1 MFGSPDYCSLITT
14 PPTVTGPTL
23 LTMTGAA
30 GYLLRRPG
38 WTLQV
43 DKCAT
48 LRPARVTHAA
58 YRNHDGTM
66 MFFANHLVARLKSK
80 DEGSA
85 RPTVLI
91 LWWPALPK
99 AGIHFIGAA
108 LPDPNQQQNHHIHVF
123 SKDLYARFDEV
134 KGVVVAGSCPISES
148 WLALAE
154 AGFRTV
160 DAVLPY
166 RNNVAIFFNGDR
178 FAIVAFEFLEKGV
191 SSNRIESGKF
201 ASRWPALSEF
211 ESIDYTLPEP
221 ENGRVVFFSVQKY
234 ISLGAELFCQHL
246 SLSLSR
252 PCSLCAQRSPHA
264 PRTHDYQR
272 PAVHSNNNG
281 TFPKDSLPEDFAVAT
296 SGSISSQWPALT
308 RIGFYPNNSNN

>member
-1 MFGSPDYCSLITT
+1 
-14 PPTVTGPTL
+14 
-23 LTMTGAA
+23 MTDMP
-30 GYLLRRPG
+30 YLSCLPG

-43 DKCAT
+43 DRCAT
-48 LRPARVTHAA
+48 LRPTRMTCSA
-58 YRNHDGTM
+58 YRKGDGTV
-66 MFFANHLVARLKSK
+66 MFFVNNLVARLESK
-80 DEGSA
+80 DEGPK
-85 RPTVLI
+85 RPTALI
-91 LWWPALPK
+91 LYWPALPK
-99 AGIHFIGAA
+99 VRIHVVSAA
-108 LPDPNQQQNHHIHVF
+108 LPDPNNYQNHHVHIF
-123 SKDLYARFDEV
+123 SDDLYVRFNDLEET
-134 KGVVVAGSCPISES
+134 VVEGPHSISES
-148 WLALAE
+148 WSALAE

-160 DAVLPY
+160 DAVLPCQ
-166 RNNVAIFFNGDR
+166 NDTAIFFSRDR
-178 FAIVAFEFLEKGV
+178 YAIVTFQILEKGLF
-191 SSNRIESGKF
+191 SRLAESGKF

-308 RIGFYPNNSNN
+308 RIGFYPNNSVSSSVHFCHHRND